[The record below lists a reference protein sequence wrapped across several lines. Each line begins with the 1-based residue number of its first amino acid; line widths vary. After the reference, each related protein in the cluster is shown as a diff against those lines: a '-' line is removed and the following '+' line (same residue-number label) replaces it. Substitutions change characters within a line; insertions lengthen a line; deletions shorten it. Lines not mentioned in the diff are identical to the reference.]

1 LRRNILICAGVAMA
15 LLIAALAIILINRNT
30 VFYRTDDKNA
40 VPNKETAI
48 KIGRVILEEH
58 YGIDKDTEL
67 DAVEENGVWKVYNV
81 FERSG
86 VNEDGSWWVVADGG
100 KCVNLRKKDGKILL
114 IDFEG

>member
-1 LRRNILICAGVAMA
+1 MKKIILICTGGAMV
-15 LLIAALAIILINRNT
+15 LLIVALAIILINRNT

-67 DAVEENGVWKVYNV
+67 DAVEENGVWRVYNV
-81 FERSG
+81 IERSG
-86 VNEDGSWWVVADGG
+86 VNEDGTTWVVKGG
-100 KCVNLRKKDGKILL
+100 GVYVNLRKKDGKVLL
-114 IDFEG
+114 IKIND